1 MKISIIKRYK
11 PDLSNVLFNTA
22 QQIFAKTIASDLVPV
37 QPMSPP
43 TGKLVYFDF
52 PNLKTANTS
61 FSIRSQSSESNISDR
76 IEEIL
81 KRNNPFYGDKEKR
94 TARYI

>member
-11 PDLSNVLFNTA
+11 PDLRNVLFNTA

-43 TGKLVYFDF
+43 TGKMVYFDF
-52 PNLKTANTS
+52 PNLKTVNTS
-61 FSIRSQSSESNISDR
+61 FSIQSQPSEYNISDR

-81 KRNNPFYGDKEKR
+81 KRNNPFYGDKAER